1 MHTFKYTSLILL
13 SSSRQ
18 LTKYAAPPMHN
29 KLCTTSF
36 TFCNLSVC
44 GLLRPCVQ
52 LHVCDCLLGLQRDL
66 RGDTTITCSL
76 TSETVCIRLPQ
87 GHWLLILWCRN
98 KKLYS
103 ELLENFCWYRS
114 YSSSTYFAFTC
125 HVMTRYNQDISVQ
138 WSLSLYPFK
147 QSSLSR
153 GKWLDPLIQK
163 TGNVLGDG
171 SSFQTSHSIFL
182 QQLPWPLG
190 NKTCSTCRGGHSWMQ
205 GTWQNSTVL
214 YLSDYQNIFHKETW
228 CKSVE
233 VIARECHMSRVG
245 EAEMRVPDRCRR
257 LYRQLA
263 RIKWTIYWARTKRSH
278 QDRQLKGHHSRCIK
292 AFSATIHSQVYF

>member
-103 ELLENFCWYRS
+103 ELLENLCWYRS

-138 WSLSLYPFK
+138 WSLSLYSFK

-171 SSFQTSHSIFL
+171 SSFQTSSFHGPWATKHVRPAEEDIL
-182 QQLPWPLG
+182 ECKGHDKTQQFCISRIT
-190 NKTCSTCRGGHSWMQ
+190 KTIS
-205 GTWQNSTVL
+205 
-214 YLSDYQNIFHKETW
+214 
-228 CKSVE
+228 
-233 VIARECHMSRVG
+233 
-245 EAEMRVPDRCRR
+245 
-257 LYRQLA
+257 
-263 RIKWTIYWARTKRSH
+263 TKR
-278 QDRQLKGHHSRCIK
+278 RGANLWKW
-292 AFSATIHSQVYF
+292 